1 MAQDR
6 RVRGAS
12 EQRATL
18 KPPRLPRAPAAS
30 GPQSPEGWL
39 QVHRRADRGSW
50 GLWHGRPDKRLARRP
65 RCRPVPGGAE
75 PRVLRDPSDLG
86 P

>member
-6 RVRGAS
+6 RVQGAS

-18 KPPRLPRAPAAS
+18 KPPRLPRAPAAA

-39 QVHRRADRGSW
+39 QVHRRADPGSW
-50 GLWHGRPDKRLARRP
+50 GLWQDKRLARRP
-65 RCRPVPGGAE
+65 RCRPFPWGAK